1 MVGEA
6 DRVDSSGYSSASE
19 ASGLARRRLHSA
31 EPEGN
36 NNNQQAEYYQV
47 RVKLSS
53 VNLMSSSSVPSAQC

>member
-36 NNNQQAEYYQV
+36 NNNQQAEYYLV
-47 RVKLSS
+47 RVFY
-53 VNLMSSSSVPSAQC
+53 VIFNLE